1 MFKPQ
6 LSNKALAALCHR
18 LAVETDSGIDIRR
31 TWQREAEKA
40 SGRFRPYFVDVRDA
54 VARGDSLSS
63 ALAKTGGVFPP
74 LFREMADVG
83 EKTGTLSKVF
93 QRLEMHYERQV
104 QARRLFVGAITW
116 PMIELAMAVFVVGV
130 LIYVLGIIAARNNGK
145 PIDIL
150 GFGLIGT
157 KGLLIYINFVI
168 AVLLCIAGLVIA
180 LQRGMLWT
188 RPLQRAIMQIPVIGG
203 ALQKLALARI
213 AWALHLTLNVEM
225 DLRRI
230 VPLVLRT
237 TGNDYYI
244 QHTDQIVKDVAGG
257 QPLHV
262 AFARSRAF
270 PGEFIDALTVAEE
283 SGRIVESME
292 RLSTRYEDEAESAV
306 KTLSLVFGYLIGFC
320 VMGLIVFLIFR
331 LAGFYL
337 GTIDEALK
345 MGR

>member
-1 MFKPQ
+1 MFTPQ
-6 LSNKALAALCHR
+6 LSNKSLAELCHR

-31 TWQREAEKA
+31 TWQRESEIARGK
-40 SGRFRPYFVDVRDA
+40 FRPYIASVRDA

-63 ALAKTGGVFPP
+63 ALAQTGTVFPS

-93 QRLEMHYERQV
+93 QRLEMHYTRQV
-104 QARRLFVGAITW
+104 QARRLFLGAITW
-116 PMIELAMAVFVVGV
+116 PMIELAAAIFVVGV
-130 LIYVLGIIAARNNGK
+130 LIYVLGIVAQRNNGK

-157 KGLLIYINFVI
+157 KGLLIYINFVV
-168 AVLLCIAGLVIA
+168 AVFLCIGGVIIA
-180 LQRGMLWT
+180 IQRGMLWT
-188 RPLQRAIMQIPVIGG
+188 RPLQRAIMQVPIIGG

-244 QHTDQIVKDVAGG
+244 QHTDQIVKDVVGG

-270 PGEFIDALTVAEE
+270 PGGFIDALSVAEE

-292 RLSTRYEDEAESAV
+292 RLSDRYEEEAESAV
-306 KTLSLVFGYLIGFC
+306 KTLSLVFGYLIGAC

-331 LAGFYL
+331 LASFYL